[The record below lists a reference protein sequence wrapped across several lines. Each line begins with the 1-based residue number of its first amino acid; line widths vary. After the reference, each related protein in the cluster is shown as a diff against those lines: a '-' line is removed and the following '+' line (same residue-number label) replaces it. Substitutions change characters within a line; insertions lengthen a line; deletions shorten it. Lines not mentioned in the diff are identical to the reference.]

1 MNQNDYSQL
10 HKMHEQL
17 RQSGVAAFDSAYLE
31 RYTELLA
38 KSLEGKS
45 DAREDNIPHAWPH
58 HPVVRVP
65 VLLWMLLEF
74 ESPAIG
80 G

>member
-1 MNQNDYSQL
+1 MDQNDFDQL
-10 HKMHEQL
+10 HKMHDQI

-45 DAREDNIPHAWPH
+45 DAREPRPSASRFYNSM
-58 HPVVRVP
+58 V
-65 VLLWMLLEF
+65 
-74 ESPAIG
+74 
-80 G
+80 

>member
-1 MNQNDYSQL
+1 MNQSDYFQL

-45 DAREDNIPHAWPH
+45 DAREDNLPRP
-58 HPVVRVP
+58 
-65 VLLWMLLEF
+65 
-74 ESPAIG
+74 
-80 G
+80 